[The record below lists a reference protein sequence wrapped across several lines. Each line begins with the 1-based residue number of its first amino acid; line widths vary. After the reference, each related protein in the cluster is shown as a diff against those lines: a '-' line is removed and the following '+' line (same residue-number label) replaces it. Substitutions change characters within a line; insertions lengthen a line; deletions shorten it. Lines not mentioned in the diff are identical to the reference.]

1 MPTRTSAVVA
11 TLACLSFAGTIVAP
25 NAKVIVGQVGK
36 NFYGAIYAKSIVVH
50 QDTKVTWVP
59 VLHET
64 VNVVIVAQKR
74 AKINIYKMA
83 ISWRITIFVKN
94 FLFED

>member
-64 VNVVIVAQKR
+64 VNVVIVA
-74 AKINIYKMA
+74 
-83 ISWRITIFVKN
+83 
-94 FLFED
+94 

>member
-11 TLACLSFAGTIVAP
+11 ALACLCFKETLACLSFAGTIVAP

-64 VNVVIVAQKR
+64 VNAVIV
-74 AKINIYKMA
+74 
-83 ISWRITIFVKN
+83 T
-94 FLFED
+94 

>member
-11 TLACLSFAGTIVAP
+11 TLACLSFAGIIVAP

-64 VNVVIVAQKR
+64 VNAVIVA
-74 AKINIYKMA
+74 
-83 ISWRITIFVKN
+83 
-94 FLFED
+94 